1 MTLHIEMVSDLVC
14 PWCWVGLRRLKGAM
28 ALEPDLDVDILFR
41 PFELDPTIPAG
52 GTDYKAYMK
61 ARFGS
66 DQSRD
71 RANSMR
77 DALIQYGKDEDIP
90 FDFDRITWRPNSFNA
105 HRLVHWAQGQS
116 RGIEAKEAL
125 FEAYFSKGLDI
136 GDHEVLV
143 TLASEIGLDPNIVS
157 DLLASEADIETVRG
171 EQNLFRQMGVSGV
184 PTFIAMRQIA
194 VQGAESSEKLARFL
208 KTAAAQMPQ
217 ERPLADAEE
226 SGA

>member
-28 ALEPDLDVDILFR
+28 ALVPELDVEILFR

-61 ARFGS
+61 SRFGS

-71 RANSMR
+71 RANQMR
-77 DALIQYGKDEDIP
+77 DALIQYGKEEGIP
-90 FDFDRITWRPNSFNA
+90 FDFDRISWRPNSFNA

-116 RGIEAKEAL
+116 LGLQAKEAL
-125 FEAYFSKGLDI
+125 FEAYFSQGLDI

-157 DLLASEADIETVRG
+157 DLLASDADVETVRN

-208 KTAAAQMPQ
+208 TSAAAQMPQ
-217 ERPLADAEE
+217 ERPLA
-226 SGA
+226 GA

>member
-1 MTLHIEMVSDLVC
+1 M
-14 PWCWVGLRRLKGAM
+14 RRLKGAM
-28 ALEPDLDVDILFR
+28 DLEPDLDVEILFR
-41 PFELDPTIPAG
+41 PFELDPSIPAG

-66 DQSRD
+66 DQNRD

-77 DALIQYGKDEDIP
+77 DALIQYGQEEGIP
-90 FDFDRITWRPNSFNA
+90 FDFEKISWRPNSFNA

-116 RGIEAKEAL
+116 RGMDAKEAL
-125 FEAYFSKGLDI
+125 FDAYFSKGLDI

-143 TLASEIGLDPNIVS
+143 TIASEIGLDPNIVS
-157 DLLASEADIETVRG
+157 DLLASDADVDTVKG

-184 PTFIAMRQIA
+184 PTFIAMRQLA

-208 KTAAAQMPQ
+208 KSAASQVPQ
-217 ERPLADAEE
+217 ERPLA
-226 SGA
+226 GV

>member
-28 ALEPDLDVDILFR
+28 ALVPELDVEILFR

-61 ARFGS
+61 SRFGS

-71 RANSMR
+71 RANQMR
-77 DALIQYGKDEDIP
+77 DALIQYGKEEGIP
-90 FDFDRITWRPNSFNA
+90 FDFDRISWRPNSFNA

-116 RGIEAKEAL
+116 LGLQAKEAL

-157 DLLASEADIETVRG
+157 DLLASDADVETVRN

-208 KTAAAQMPQ
+208 TTAAAQVPQ
-217 ERPLADAEE
+217 ERPLA
-226 SGA
+226 GA

>member
-28 ALEPDLDVDILFR
+28 ALVPELEVEVLFR

-66 DQSRD
+66 DQSRERSNQM
-71 RANSMR
+71 RA
-77 DALIQYGKDEDIP
+77 ALIQYGEDEGIP
-90 FDFDRITWRPNSFNA
+90 FDFDRITRRPNSFDA

-116 RGIEAKEAL
+116 LGMEAKEAL
-125 FEAYFSKGLDI
+125 FDAFFSKGLDI
-136 GDHEVLV
+136 GDHQVLV
-143 TLASEIGLDPNIVS
+143 TLAAEIGLDPNIVS
-157 DLLASEADIETVRG
+157 DLLASDADVESTRN

-217 ERPLADAEE
+217 ERPLA
-226 SGA
+226 GA